1 MNQQATEVLK
11 PTVGKKAATRW
22 ALTSLKVTISVVL
35 LTWIVSRANLA
46 DVFEAIA
53 EANPLWLGI
62 AACLPAV
69 GYSISS
75 VRWHGL
81 LRVQGVAVPLRTLFQ
96 SNLVAGFAR
105 HFLPSTIGGDAVR
118 GYDSWRAG
126 ASKSVAA
133 TTLVIDRL
141 LGLIALVSF
150 AVISIAVP
158 SQLTT
163 QHPTLRLAVMIVA
176 GALLAIAWVVFVPT
190 PRLIAGL
197 RRIAGKLPK
206 ALESVLI
213 KILMGITAYQGKTS
227 RLIRAFALSVLLQA
241 NVVTFYFAIGQ
252 AMDLQI
258 PYHFYFFIVPIA
270 AIVMMVPVSINAIGI
285 REGIFV
291 YLLGSFAVG
300 NSQAIA
306 FAWIELG
313 LFLLYGVIGGIVY
326 AVRRPPERRNAKSES
341 RNPKQSPIGDISK
354 LPSGP
359 VPNELGHSNL

>member
-1 MNQQATEVLK
+1 LN
-11 PTVGKKAATRW
+11 PTVKKKRATRW
-22 ALTSLKVTISVVL
+22 ALTSIKVAISVAL
-35 LTWIVSRANLA
+35 LTWIVGRANLA
-46 DVFEAIA
+46 DVLAAIA
-53 EANPLWLGI
+53 QANPLWLGI

-150 AVISIAVP
+150 AAVSIAIP

-163 QHPTLRLAVMIVA
+163 QHPTLRRAVVIVA
-176 GALLAIAWVVFVPT
+176 AALFALAWVLFVPT
-190 PRLIAGL
+190 PRLIARL
-197 RRIAGKLPK
+197 RRIAGKLPS

-213 KILMGITAYQGKTS
+213 KLLMGITAYQGKT
-227 RLIRAFALSVLLQA
+227 RQLIRAFALSVLLQV

-252 AMDLQI
+252 AMNLQI
-258 PYHFYFFIVPIA
+258 PYHIYFFIVPIA

-285 REGIFV
+285 REGIFI

-306 FAWIELG
+306 FAWVELG
-313 LFLLYGVIGGIVY
+313 LFLLYGVLGGIVY
-326 AVRRPPERRNAKSES
+326 AVRRPPGRRNAKSVR
-341 RNPKQSPIGDISK
+341 RNPNDIPNGESCNVPTGLARNEIGR
-354 LPSGP
+354 
-359 VPNELGHSNL
+359 SNC